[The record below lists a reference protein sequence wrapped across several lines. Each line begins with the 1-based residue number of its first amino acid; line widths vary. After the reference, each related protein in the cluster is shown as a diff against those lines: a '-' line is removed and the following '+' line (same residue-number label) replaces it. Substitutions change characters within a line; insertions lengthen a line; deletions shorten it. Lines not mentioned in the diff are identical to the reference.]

1 MKLFIFDEDGTQYEF
16 KNINFIDIDK
26 NDNGL
31 YSIKLH
37 TSEGEFFR
45 ISNAVAI
52 FKEINNQKF
61 DNNLEIKIKNTKKPL
76 LLPYSNASIKFKEST
91 YIDCDID
98 TYELTY
104 FFKYINYSSFSNNK
118 ELDKKPIYEKGYF
131 VFNDG
136 TLLTINDIVKYEK
149 IENKKSDFQGY
160 IIHSKKRVYAINNC
174 ICHIFYNNSKNIN
187 KNSILNLVVNGN
199 HIKLEGIDRTDIEFY
214 FKDNKNKLS
223 YEINNSKIDINLS
236 YYYRHLSSV
245 WFSKKDN
252 SVINLQSNFNKSK
265 KSHILSL

>member
-1 MKLFIFDEDGTQYEF
+1 MKVSKTARFYYKGNKRKVNSQAWLKAKAFE
-16 KNINFIDIDK
+16 
-26 NDNGL
+26 
-31 YSIKLH
+31 
-37 TSEGEFFR
+37 
-45 ISNAVAI
+45 NAP
-52 FKEINNQKF
+52 
-61 DNNLEIKIKNTKKPL
+61 DL
-76 LLPYSNASIKFKEST
+76 
-91 YIDCDID
+91 C
-98 TYELTY
+98 
-104 FFKYINYSSFSNNK
+104 
-118 ELDKKPIYEKGYF
+118 
-131 VFNDG
+131 
-136 TLLTINDIVKYEK
+136 
-149 IENKKSDFQGY
+149 
-160 IIHSKKRVYAINNC
+160 SKKRVYAINNC

-265 KSHILSL
+265 KSQ